1 MKGNIPREGRGEQ
14 NRPHDASENRSML
27 DPNKLR
33 AMIQKRGLTQKEV
46 ARRVRKRGGKLSPVK
61 LNHLCHVAKPS
72 DPKLSII
79 EGIAAVL
86 QCSMMKLLS
95 RKVEIASTSRT
106 IVDHIGD
113 VVADVMMKEA
123 LDHDIAAP
131 AEVVHVDAPPVV
143 VETPRRHRIA
153 IGRHRAAC
161 RRHRCADHRR
171 ATSGHRTAA
180 GRRDHNGTRG
190 GGNAT
195 GTSKYERQQ
204 SLSWPA
210 I

>member
-1 MKGNIPREGRGEQ
+1 
-14 NRPHDASENRSML
+14 ML

-61 LNHLCHVAKPS
+61 LNHLCNIAKPS

-95 RKVEIASTSRT
+95 RKVESADTSRT

-113 VVADVMMKEA
+113 VVAEVMTKEA
-123 LDHDIAAP
+123 IDPGIAPPAP
-131 AEVVHVDAPPVV
+131 DAPPVV
-143 VETPRRHRIA
+143 VEATAGVAESPAA
-153 IGRHRAAC
+153 IVIDA
-161 RRHRCADHRR
+161 
-171 ATSGHRTAA
+171 
-180 GRRDHNGTRG
+180 
-190 GGNAT
+190 
-195 GTSKYERQQ
+195 
-204 SLSWPA
+204 PA
-210 I
+210 IIEQPAAVEPQQAVEITTVEPQQAVTITTEPEAVANPPEQQT